1 MKSSVCNE
9 IMPGSLGIKQEI
21 IKAFKLHGYTL
32 KVEASKHLEHL
43 LTPIQDRSKWIEAI
57 LDTLSKKDL
66 QSANLD
72 KQIIEKVIK
81 VTMDQSVETAY
92 LGYFLMCKFSLV
104 RYLLNLSTFD

>member
-1 MKSSVCNE
+1 
-9 IMPGSLGIKQEI
+9 
-21 IKAFKLHGYTL
+21 L

-72 KQIIEKVIK
+72 KQILEKVIK
-81 VTMDQSVETAY
+81 VTMPQSVPTPNS
-92 LGYFLMCKFSLV
+92 LFLDIF
-104 RYLLNLSTFD
+104 

>member
-1 MKSSVCNE
+1 
-9 IMPGSLGIKQEI
+9 MPGPLGIKQEI

-81 VTMDQSVETAY
+81 VTMDQSDKTAY
-92 LGYFLMCKFSLV
+92 LRYFSICKISLS
-104 RYLLNLSTFD
+104 RYMPNFSTFELDFVR